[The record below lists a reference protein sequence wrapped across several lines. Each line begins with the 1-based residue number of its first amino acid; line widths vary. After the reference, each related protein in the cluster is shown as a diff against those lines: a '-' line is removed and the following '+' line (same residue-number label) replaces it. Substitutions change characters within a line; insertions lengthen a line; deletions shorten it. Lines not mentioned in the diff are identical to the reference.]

1 MKFCRGLNLK
11 AREKSG
17 MPKLTVE
24 GYGEFEVETDSRLV
38 LALTDVAGVD
48 QLHACGGQGRC
59 TTCRV
64 EFLDGEPASM
74 TAMEKETLTARGV
87 EDARLSCQVLCQ
99 QDMSVRIISRL
110 EGSGRQDA
118 GGRPDEEL
126 QPQPVE
132 WVEK

>member
-11 AREKSG
+11 VREKSG

-64 EFLDGEPASM
+64 EFLEGEPASM

>member
-1 MKFCRGLNLK
+1 M
-11 AREKSG
+11 EKIG

-24 GYGEFEVETDSRLV
+24 GYGEFEVENDSRLV

-64 EFLDGEPASM
+64 EFLDGEPDSM

-87 EDARLSCQVLCQ
+87 ENARLSCQVLCQ

>member
-1 MKFCRGLNLK
+1 MKLGRGLNLK
-11 AREKSG
+11 ARGKIG

>member
-1 MKFCRGLNLK
+1 MKLCRGLNLK
-11 AREKSG
+11 AREKIG

-74 TAMEKETLTARGV
+74 TALEKETLTARGV